1 MNLKKMREDKLGEKV
16 LSIINNKALN
26 LKWHDQDIMNI
37 ACDGNVAYFS
47 YEYVSLPHWYYELKD
62 KDYYDEIYK
71 NREHIKIENLKM
83 L

>member
-1 MNLKKMREDKLGEKV
+1 
-16 LSIINNKALN
+16 
-26 LKWHDQDIMNI
+26 MNI

-71 NREHIKIENLKM
+71 NRELEDAMMSTMMKYIKIENLKM